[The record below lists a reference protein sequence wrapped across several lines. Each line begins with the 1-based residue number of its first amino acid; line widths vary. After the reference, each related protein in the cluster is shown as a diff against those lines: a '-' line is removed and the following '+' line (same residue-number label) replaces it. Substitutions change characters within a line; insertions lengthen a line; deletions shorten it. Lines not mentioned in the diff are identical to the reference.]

1 MEIKRTRILHK
12 RLTREKWL
20 DFEKH
25 NLRQG
30 ELGILI
36 NDKGETQEVR
46 IGVKDTQL
54 PDGTIIGSPFS
65 ECLLVGISDSGSET
79 VKSYTNYESFP
90 SMGQET
96 CIYIDKATN
105 SAYRWDDNIMKYFS
119 ISSGTDWHE
128 IEEIY
133 GGNASLL

>member
-46 IGVKDTQL
+46 IGIKDTQL

-65 ECLLVGISDSGSET
+65 ECLLVGTLGSEPEA
-79 VKSYTNYESFP
+79 VKPYANYESFP
-90 SMGQET
+90 SMGQEN

-105 SAYRWDDNIMKYFS
+105 SAYRWDDNAMKYFS
-119 ISSGTDWHE
+119 ISSGTDWRE
-128 IEEIY
+128 IEEIH

>member
-20 DFEKH
+20 DYEKH

-46 IGVKDTQL
+46 IGIKDTQL

-65 ECLLVGISDSGSET
+65 ECLLVGTLGSEPEA
-79 VKSYTNYESFP
+79 VKSYANYESFP
-90 SMGQET
+90 SMGYET
-96 CIYIDKATN
+96 CIYVDKKLKKRYN
-105 SAYRWDDNIMKYFS
+105 YWVVKF
-119 ISSGTDWHE
+119 
-128 IEEIY
+128 
-133 GGNASLL
+133 